1 MTDDECARLSLNSD
15 AHFSPPLFFYLTIFP
30 HGLTICVGF
39 EYPSQ
44 IHFLHMMF
52 SFYFT
57 LNCLCVIWNLICFHL
72 IKIYLIYPLSIFE
85 RITKLVLPPVV
96 HPHVILSVCSSV
108 STNVALLC
116 ILRYYIPQAETS
128 HVIITGCFKCGFYKI
143 LNKII

>member
-1 MTDDECARLSLNSD
+1 MMNVQGLNSD

-85 RITKLVLPPVV
+85 
-96 HPHVILSVCSSV
+96 
-108 STNVALLC
+108 
-116 ILRYYIPQAETS
+116 
-128 HVIITGCFKCGFYKI
+128 
-143 LNKII
+143 